1 MPGWRAR
8 PRRLQ
13 EPSAIARFR
22 TVRRKGGW
30 TARAARVPSGYA
42 DNFPNT
48 YAMSHH
54 PSQNVRGTARS
65 AFTLIELL
73 VVIAIIAILASMLL
87 PALAKAKADALSSG
101 LLKPEAKV
109 GASQAKPVEPK
120 MTMRVVSI
128 AALKSEYTL
137 KLNVNG
143 QNFDNLHIG
152 SAVNGCVVSEVRD
165 RCVVL
170 KPMPIE
176 VVLAS
181 STPTS
186 VATKKNA
193 RKAQE
198 HPAVASVKP
207 AFCPTSCW
215 TGSVPAAQAA
225 PMGATPMPGAG
236 MPPVPMPPRTPNKPT
251 QPVADASSFN

>member
-1 MPGWRAR
+1 M
-8 PRRLQ
+8 Q
-13 EPSAIARFR
+13 KTSKR
-22 TVRRKGGW
+22 TTFVVALLAAHAVLAATPQTPKVA
-30 TARAARVPSGYA
+30 TAQDSVTTVDTLVKIDNAA
-42 DNFPNT
+42 
-48 YAMSHH
+48 
-54 PSQNVRGTARS
+54 
-65 AFTLIELL
+65 
-73 VVIAIIAILASMLL
+73 
-87 PALAKAKADALSSG
+87 ALAKAKADALSSG